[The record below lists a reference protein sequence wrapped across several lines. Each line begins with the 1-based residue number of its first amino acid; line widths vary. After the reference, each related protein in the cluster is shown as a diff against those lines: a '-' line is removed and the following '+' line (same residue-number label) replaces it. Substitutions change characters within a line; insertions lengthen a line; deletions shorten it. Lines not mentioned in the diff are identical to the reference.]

1 MVNLNKMFQQ
11 CQPRFPVPI
20 SHATCGIIDSLLTS
34 IHYLICRHHIYWNY
48 YMNIEQSSMALKKY
62 IYEIDDICMMTITIC
77 SVDIG
82 YKSGNETTSRSVI
95 YINLHNFCIFDQY
108 DNQCSNV
115 AITASSLTVTCV
127 ASWLIAR
134 YVVMPMDRR
143 YMERYDNWYIK
154 CIFIVWY
161 KVLQDQTDFTVLIY
175 HTKIVWY
182 NYDVKAACEN
192 CGFIE
197 WHESTNYLYLWHFKS
212 SNNTFHYS
220 NGPYNYISGNR
231 LEKRVVSIVESI
243 QS

>member
-1 MVNLNKMFQQ
+1 MSASVSGASISCNMWHYWFTVNSN
-11 CQPRFPVPI
+11 
-20 SHATCGIIDSLLTS
+20 SLFNLPS
-34 IHYLICRHHIYWNY
+34 PYLLKLLHEYWTIKHGLKEVYLRN
-48 YMNIEQSSMALKKY
+48 SSYLY
-62 IYEIDDICMMTITIC
+62 DDYNHMQHGYRI
-77 SVDIG
+77 